1 MDRLGASHE
10 RLYRR
15 LLRCYPEAFRARFGD
30 EMVQLFGDQ
39 LRDARTRGG
48 AAGAG
53 GVWLRAL
60 GDLVIAAVSERARRD
75 RTMAHSLV
83 APTRSTRVLG
93 ILGILGGAWLVAWLL
108 PFIPWGPEGIN
119 LRLVAFNVGAIAIV
133 VALSRH
139 LPPTA
144 RLAAAIAAVTVLAN
158 GWYLLMVVLSMGR
171 PVPPE
176 PDPDF
181 RLIGFCAGVAMWWA
195 DAAFGVVAL
204 RFRGLARW
212 GAAALAAG
220 SVLAFLGMD
229 RLELVAGPY
238 REIVVPLALA
248 GITLNGAGW
257 ILLGLDVATRRR
269 PATAE

>member
-1 MDRLGASHE
+1 
-10 RLYRR
+10 
-15 LLRCYPEAFRARFGD
+15 
-30 EMVQLFGDQ
+30 
-39 LRDARTRGG
+39 
-48 AAGAG
+48 
-53 GVWLRAL
+53 
-60 GDLVIAAVSERARRD
+60 
-75 RTMAHSLV
+75 MAHSLV

-93 ILGILGGAWLVAWLL
+93 LLGILGGAWLVAWLL

-133 VALSRH
+133 VALSRR

-144 RLAAAIAAVTVLAN
+144 RLASAIAALTVLAN
-158 GWYLLMVVLSMGR
+158 GWYLLMVVVSIGR

-176 PDPDF
+176 PDPVF
-181 RLIGFCAGVAMWWA
+181 RLIWFWVGVAMWWA
-195 DAAFGVVAL
+195 DAAFGVAAL
-204 RFRGLARW
+204 RLSSGVAQW

-269 PATAE
+269 PVKAE